1 MAGLTPAEKK
11 KLRELLLKQKEW
23 EMKKKNIKTASLK
36 NGRSKKTG

>member
-11 KLRELLLKQKEW
+11 KLKELLLKQQQWEKE
-23 EMKKKNIKTASLK
+23 KKTLKRASLK